1 MKTYEIQGHEVKQSS
16 LTLEQWLQFFE
27 LLEEKQLSLEE
38 VQKAMSG
45 GIVSI
50 VSFLNKNDMVYA
62 FFKIILTGSEN
73 INIKE
78 LEGMEVLKI
87 VSDFFFCNSELLKEL
102 SNILLE
108 YSSTMIVKMKVMKD
122 FFQKARAKQSEK

>member
-1 MKTYEIQGHEVKQSS
+1 MKTYKIQGHEVKQSS

-27 LLEEKQLSLEE
+27 LLEEKQLALED
-38 VQKAMSG
+38 VQKAMAG
-45 GIVSI
+45 GIFSI

-73 INIKE
+73 INVNK
-78 LEGMEVLKI
+78 LDGMEVLKI

-108 YSSTMIVKMKVMKD
+108 YSSAMIAKMKVMKD
-122 FFQKARAKQSEK
+122 FFRKAQSKQSEK